1 MDDVRNLESLL
12 EQISGLEE
20 DIEVFPDKELLRN
33 ILDCGHGPEDF
44 LNDYESK
51 LHVAESRAI
60 SDYIAEADNFLQLS
74 VNIKQC
80 DEQLQSLEEVLS
92 QYDASLSTTSSEIA
106 RLQSE
111 SERMRQTLDS
121 KRRLQKKIGS
131 FVERIVLLPSMIDDI
146 MKAPVNNGEAFS
158 RALVT
163 LHEKLDYVAQHEEIR
178 NSASYRDV
186 AIEME
191 RLRLAAV
198 RRCRD
203 FLLERIFEMRHPNSN
218 IQVQQNV
225 LIKYRQLLGFLKIYG
240 SSMYGEIRINYVS
253 IVMAKF
259 LDIFKSYWASLEHM
273 EETIVPPDLL
283 LGSSVSG
290 MMFQGLSS
298 VVSLLGSLQK
308 GANGSKAVG
317 AQGSIDQHEVF
328 ELHDRLNV
336 LQHLQDQP
344 IVPSPNAQ
352 KRPFEYL
359 FASISRLLED
369 TAAHEYLFC
378 KNFWQAE
385 GRGIFKE
392 VFKPVVD
399 FIQGSLNALFQEQN
413 DLVSL
418 LLCIKIN
425 RESFLGMSKRRNPA
439 LDEHF
444 DAVNLLLWPR
454 VKYILD
460 RHLSSVQPP
469 NYNGNDGVD
478 LSPNKVLPLS
488 KRYASM
494 MASVLILSTQL
505 VDGSIALNI
514 DQLKYAVMNTLLTT
528 SRQFSK
534 RGEGTIFLLHNF
546 SYVICHIKEKL
557 EDVKLPEAQAEVPP
571 NANLRTEDSAP
582 PNPYSQVLESFEDA
596 FHRSLDLYIESR
608 LQAAV
613 PQLRG
618 FVQKGDMATARQVA
632 ISEALDAK
640 VGEKIAQDF
649 SNRWEKVIEMLNK
662 EIRGDFSDPHLKNLV
677 LKTAHSRLL
686 LLWSQF
692 MELMKQIAGDS
703 EQVLSR
709 SISIHS
715 IMQALTTS

>member
-1 MDDVRNLESLL
+1 MDDVRNLESLID
-12 EQISGLEE
+12 QISCLEE
-20 DIEVFPDKELLRN
+20 DIEVFPDKELLRS
-33 ILDCGHGPEDF
+33 ILDCGHSPEDF
-44 LNDYESK
+44 LNDYESR

-80 DEQLQSLEEVLS
+80 DEKLQSLEEVLR

-106 RLQSE
+106 RLQSA
-111 SERMRQTLDS
+111 SERMRQNLER
-121 KRRLQKKIGS
+121 KRLLQKKLGS

-146 MKAPVNNGEAFS
+146 MKAPVNNEAFS
-158 RALVT
+158 SALAT

-191 RLRLAAV
+191 RLRLAAL

-203 FLLERIFEMRHPNSN
+203 FLLERIFEMRYPNSN

-225 LIKYRQLLGFLKIYG
+225 LMKHRQLLVFLKIYG
-240 SSMYGEIRINYVS
+240 NIMYQEIRNNYIS

-259 LDIFKSYWASLEHM
+259 LDIFKSYWASLEGM

-283 LGSSVSG
+283 LGSPVSG
-290 MMFQGLSS
+290 VMFQGLSS
-298 VVSLLGSLQK
+298 VVSLLGSFQK
-308 GANGSKAVG
+308 GANGSKSAG
-317 AQGSIDQHEVF
+317 PQGSIDQHEVF

-359 FASISRLLED
+359 FASMSRLLED

-392 VFKPVVD
+392 VFKPVID

-418 LLCIKIN
+418 LLCITIN
-425 RESFLGMSKRRNPA
+425 RQSFLGMSKRRNPA

-460 RHLSSVQPP
+460 RHLNSVQPP
-469 NYNGNDGVD
+469 NYNGNDGID

-534 RGEGTIFLLHNF
+534 RGEGTIFLLNNF
-546 SYVICHIKEKL
+546 NYVICFIKEKL
-557 EDVKLPEAQAEVPP
+557 EAVKLPEEQVVGTRAE
-571 NANLRTEDSAP
+571 LGTKDSASP
-582 PNPYSQVLESFEDA
+582 LPYNQVLESFEEA
-596 FHRSLDLYIESR
+596 FHRSLDLYVESR

-613 PQLRG
+613 PQVRG
-618 FVQKGDMATARQVA
+618 FVQKGEMAAAKEVA

-640 VGEKIAQDF
+640 IAQQIAQDF
-649 SNRWEKVIEMLNK
+649 SNRWKKIIEMLDK
-662 EIRGDFSDPHLKNLV
+662 EIRGDFGHPLLKDLV
-677 LKTAHSRLL
+677 LKTAHSKLL
-686 LLWSQF
+686 LLWSRF
-692 MELMKQIAGDS
+692 MELTKQIGGDS
-703 EQVLSR
+703 EDALSR
-709 SISIHS
+709 TVSIHS
-715 IMQALTTS
+715 IMQALSTS